1 MSGDTYASLL
11 AARQALNV
19 GHTGRA
25 RQILLGVVKED
36 PDSFYGWLWLAGLVD
51 SQSERLACLRRAQQI
66 RPNDPAL
73 AKAWSWAS
81 DRMDGG
87 PASQPNVTGSQ
98 SIEVD
103 TRSAR
108 IGTSRRSASKL
119 LWRSMAV
126 IGLVLVAVGTFVAAG
141 LIYRSWHANSSPSAD
156 APPITAET
164 AASPRQEPDP
174 SQLSAAALSEDSDPS
189 RTSATPRRPLP
200 TATQNPFRPKQIAFT
215 LPGVRPSW
223 TATPQPTSTP
233 VPSET
238 PLPTFVADMAAA
250 SARPLGLKV
259 GERWIDVSLDRQYLI
274 AYEGLTPVF
283 ESKVSTGMARWPT
296 VTGQFRIYLRFEAQD
311 MDGYRLGYDYY
322 LKNVPYV
329 QYFFEDY
336 ALHGTYW
343 HNRFGTPMSHGC
355 VNLPTPA
362 AEWLYRWADYGTLVN
377 IHR

>member
-1 MSGDTYASLL
+1 VSGDTYASLL
-11 AARQALNV
+11 AAREALNV
-19 GHTGRA
+19 GHTENA
-25 RQILLGVVKED
+25 RQILLSVVKED
-36 PDSFYGWLWLAGLVD
+36 PDNFYGWLWLAGLVD
-51 SQSERLACLRRAQQI
+51 SQRERLACLRRAQRI

-81 DRMDGG
+81 SRIDDG
-87 PASQPNVTGSQ
+87 PALRPEATNSNSMEGDTGP
-98 SIEVD
+98 
-103 TRSAR
+103 AR
-108 IGTSRRSASKL
+108 ISSSRRSASKL
-119 LWRSMAV
+119 LWRSLAV
-126 IGLVLVAVGTFVAAG
+126 FGLLLVAAGTFVAAG
-141 LIYRSWHANSSPSAD
+141 LIYRGWHANASPSAD
-156 APPITAET
+156 APLISAEI
-164 AASPRQEPDP
+164 AASSAQELDASQP
-174 SQLSAAALSEDSDPS
+174 SATALSDASDPS
-189 RTSATPRRPLP
+189 RATATSGRPLP

-215 LPGVRPSW
+215 LPEVPPTW

-233 VPSET
+233 VPSAT

-250 SARPLGLKV
+250 SARPLGLKA

-274 AYEGLTPVF
+274 AYEGLNPVF

-322 LKNVPYV
+322 LKDVPYV

-343 HNRFGTPMSHGC
+343 HNRFGTPLSHGC

-377 IHR
+377 IHS